1 MGVLVDTNVWLDVLL
16 HRQPFE
22 ALSRAMLMA
31 CIDDDIPLHV
41 VSTSIMDIFYIME
54 RAHNAD
60 AAYRAVES
68 VLTLA
73 AVSPVDAVV
82 CERALDLERPDY
94 EDGIVAAAAL
104 ADKHDA
110 IVSRDEKAFVD
121 LPIPRFTP
129 QGYLEHLGY
138 EDIELP

>member
-1 MGVLVDTNVWLDVLL
+1 MSVLVDTNVWLDVLL

-41 VSTSIMDIFYIME
+41 VSTSIKDIFYIME

-60 AAYRAVES
+60 DAYRAVES

-82 CERALDLERPDY
+82 CEREP
-94 EDGIVAAAAL
+94 
-104 ADKHDA
+104 
-110 IVSRDEKAFVD
+110 
-121 LPIPRFTP
+121 
-129 QGYLEHLGY
+129 
-138 EDIELP
+138 